1 VRQDLTLAHVKIEE
15 AKQELLDLEEQ
26 LSRSVNE
33 LQLNAIE

>member
-1 VRQDLTLAHVKIEE
+1 MQDLTLAQVKLEE
-15 AKQELLDLEEQ
+15 AKQELLELEEQ